1 MSKHA
6 RLLLAL
12 PVAALLAACSS
23 ADETEI
29 RKWMDQTRAGMK
41 PTTQPVPEPK
51 TFTPQ
56 PYDGKAVTDPFDAQ
70 KMLVAVARQAAAR
83 ASASALR
90 PDLDRR
96 REPLES
102 YPLDQLKMVGMLR
115 QGGANVALVD
125 VGGQTHMVRVGN
137 YLGQNFGRVSR
148 ITETETQLNEIVQDA
163 AGEWVER
170 PAKLELQV
178 AAASAQGSKR

>member
-178 AAASAQGSKR
+178 AAARAQGSKR